1 MRYLLLCSKSL
12 RDDIW
17 FEEKCENN
25 ADFYIFYCFF
35 FNLGLIAYTTKDS
48 RLGGA
53 SKAMILF
60 LVLQIL
66 ISM

>member
-17 FEEKCENN
+17 FEEKWENN
-25 ADFYIFYCFF
+25 ADFYIFYGFF
-35 FNLGLIAYTTKDS
+35 FNLGLITYTTNAS

-53 SKAMILF
+53 SKATILF
-60 LVLQIL
+60 LDL
-66 ISM
+66 ITLMSM